1 MKKNWLIA
9 TGIAVVLYFIFLH
22 NLGVPALLDSDETR
36 YADMARGMLYSKDF
50 VTLYLDRKIYKK
62 CSYNNADRKEQ

>member
-1 MKKNWLIA
+1 M
-9 TGIAVVLYFIFLH
+9 
-22 NLGVPALLDSDETR
+22 DSDETR

-62 CSYNNADRKEQ
+62 YSYNNADRKEQ

>member
-22 NLGVPALLDSDETR
+22 NLGVPAHLDSDETR

-62 CSYNNADRKEQ
+62 YSYNNADRKEQ